1 MLMVLIIVNN
11 NDNSLSNIATT
22 VDSLIQ
28 KLEWKCK
35 LVIKWFHENNMIV
48 NHDKFQANVLGKHK
62 SNNIDVN
69 PLMSGGNNRSNILKQ
84 ICS

>member
-1 MLMVLIIVNN
+1 
-11 NDNSLSNIATT
+11 
-22 VDSLIQ
+22 
-28 KLEWKCK
+28 
-35 LVIKWFHENNMIV
+35 MIV

-84 ICS
+84 IYS